1 MCALLTPS
9 RWRQLDPVLRSASN
23 RVVSKRGNA
32 AGPDPVWG
40 LGVFIVGLLTMAF
53 GGATT
58 RHWVFNIGETLLL
71 IGVIVFVGA
80 VAVTSHRQEHVVKRL
95 RRAFKNDEID

>member
-1 MCALLTPS
+1 MCALPTPS
-9 RWRQLDPVLRSASN
+9 RWRHLDPVRRRASN
-23 RVVSKRGNA
+23 RGVSKA
-32 AGPDPVWG
+32 DKATGPDPVWG
-40 LGVFIVGLLTMAF
+40 LGVFIVGLLIMAF

-80 VAVTSHRQEHVVKRL
+80 VAITSHRQEHVVKRL